1 MSVPVEIERLREQIA
16 ASGAAVFLISVRD
29 GSRPHVVSA
38 EVAWDGDHLV
48 IDVGARTASNAA
60 EHPAVT
66 LLWPAAGQD
75 YSLLVDGTAS
85 VDGSKLSIEP
95 TSAVLHRSVLASAPD
110 GHHDGED
117 PRCKPVLG

>member
-16 ASGAAVFLISVRD
+16 ASGAAVFLISVRE
-29 GSRPHVVSA
+29 GERPHVVSA
-38 EVAWDGDHLV
+38 EVAWDGDRLA
-48 IDVGARTASNAA
+48 IEVGGRTASNAA
-60 EHPAVT
+60 DHPSVT

-75 YSLLVDGTAS
+75 YSLLVDGTAT
-85 VDGSKLSIEP
+85 VDGSRLTVEP

-110 GHHDGED
+110 GHHDGDD